1 MLNRTTHIIIL
12 TLVFTI
18 LLQAQQKSEV
28 ESKVRLIADS
38 ILAKT
43 TFSFHDVHNGNYYN
57 SLNNVPGS
65 ARLVLD
71 SPYNDWRYW
80 NGVLNIA
87 MIELSNALHEPKYK
101 DFAKANVQF
110 CFDSAPYFAKRYNKE
125 DKWSYPFAQFFIME
139 ELDDCGAMGASVIE
153 VFKIESQARLK
164 QYIDTAAYHIV
175 KKQTRL
181 EDGTLVRTFPVRYTL
196 WADDLYMSV
205 VFLSRMGALT
215 HEQKYFDIAAQQ
227 VINFHKYLRTKDGI
241 MVHNWY
247 SDNQRQGVACWGR
260 ANGWAI
266 LAQIDL
272 LERIPKNHPQRSTL
286 LKLFQDHLL
295 NIARFQDENG
305 LWHQLLDKPDSFEET
320 SCSAMFTYAF
330 AKAVTLGILPQ
341 RYASVAMEGWKG
353 IATRIQSDGTV
364 LGVCTG
370 TVVSDNVVDY
380 YKRPTPVNDV
390 HGIGTIVLAG
400 SAVLELLEQETAR
413 TE

>member
-1 MLNRTTHIIIL
+1 MLNRTTHILIL

-18 LLQAQQKSEV
+18 LLQAQHSSEV

-43 TFSFHDVHNGNYYN
+43 TFSFHDIHNGDFYN
-57 SLNNVPGS
+57 SLNNVPDS
-65 ARLVLD
+65 AQLVLD

-87 MIELSNALHEPKYK
+87 MMELSNVLHEPRYK
-101 DFAKANVQF
+101 NFAKANVQF
-110 CFDSAPYFAKRYNKE
+110 CFDSAPYFAKHYNGE

-153 VFKIESQARLK
+153 VFRIESQARFK
-164 QYIDTAAYHIV
+164 QYIDAAAYHIV
-175 KKQTRL
+175 TKQTRL
-181 EDGTLVRTFPVRYTL
+181 GDGTLVRTFPIRYTL

-205 VFLSRMGALT
+205 AFLSRMGALT
-215 HEQKYFDIAAQQ
+215 NEQKYFDIATQQ
-227 VINFHKYLRTKDGI
+227 VINFHNYLKTKDGI

-247 SDNQRQGVACWGR
+247 SDNQKQGVACWGR
-260 ANGWAI
+260 ANSWAI

-330 AKAVTLGILPQ
+330 AKAVKLGILPQ
-341 RYASVAMEGWKG
+341 RYTSVATEGWKG
-353 IATRIQSDGTV
+353 IATKIQSDGTV

-413 TE
+413 TK